1 MGELDVAAKVL
12 LRTEPKSLLALAL
25 PGVTLC
31 TVRAE
36 EAELPASA
44 LAMDKLFRVE
54 VAGQAA
60 PRWRHMEG
68 GRQLGLP
75 RAQDDVRLLEPRPG
89 ALPAPA
95 LVRLVLKPGNRQGAP
110 KDAFVVLD
118 DDGEELL
125 RFRFGLLCAWW
136 LDAAELLGGPP
147 GLLPLLPFTRGAS
160 PERVVEALRRLGT
173 VRSRARKAD
182 LLATTAAFAGNV
194 YPEVAWR
201 DKIPMEILMASSFY
215 QQILAEGE
223 ARGVAKGRAEGEAR
237 GEARGEAK
245 AGRAILLRLLR
256 RRFGATLPRRL
267 LDAHLPDASAA
278 QLEAWAERVL
288 TAERP
293 EDVFARPP
301 RRRRRA
307 EPR

>member
-31 TVRAE
+31 TVRAG

-60 PRWRHMEG
+60 PRWQHLEVVANWASHV
-68 GRQLGLP
+68 P
-75 RAQDDVRLLEPRPG
+75 RTTFAYWSRARARFPRLRSF
-89 ALPAPA
+89 
-95 LVRLVLKPGNRQGAP
+95 VLVLKPGNRQGAP

-223 ARGVAKGRAEGEAR
+223 ATGEV
-237 GEARGEAK
+237 K

-267 LDAHLPDASAA
+267 LDAHLPDASAEL
-278 QLEAWAERVL
+278 LEVWAERVL
-288 TAERP
+288 TAGSP
-293 EDVFARPP
+293 EDVFASPPPTPP
-301 RRRRRA
+301 RGRRRA
-307 EPR
+307 KPR